1 MEEGEDQELI
11 EEVRA
16 GNVHEDDEVVWDN
29 NSKGDIKYEDLGQSY
44 GGGHIGGVV

>member
-29 NSKGDIKYEDLGQSY
+29 NSKGDIKYEDLGQY
-44 GGGHIGGVV
+44 PGGGDIRR